1 MAIGP
6 EFQEAPK
13 YGLKMVLTYL
23 HFRILEF
30 LLNKNHFPRKSEVQG
45 PPGA

>member
-13 YGLKMVLTYL
+13 YGLKNGTNV
-23 HFRILEF
+23 
-30 LLNKNHFPRKSEVQG
+30 
-45 PPGA
+45 PPFQDPGIPIE